1 MQFMKNC
8 LIIPTLNAGALW
20 KEVLAAIDCQTVQPD
35 RKILLDTYSKDETVR
50 MAEKHGFEVHKI
62 QPQDFNHG
70 LTRQYGADLCPE
82 ADVLIYMTQD
92 AVLADPKALA
102 SLFQPFRVNPQDEPL
117 ENQNIAT
124 VYGRQLPRPEAT
136 PLEAFARHHNYPEE
150 SRIKTLAD
158 IPTLGIHA
166 AFCSNSFAAWRKTAL
181 DQIGGF
187 PKTDFGEDML
197 TAARLLKNGWAVAYC
212 SEATVIHSHPMSVKE
227 EFIRSRQIGRMHRA
241 NPWLEQQFGKTT
253 NAGKK
258 YLINQIQFLIKNAP
272 KSLPSALL
280 AAVVKFVGFKI
291 GKAGQSD

>member
-8 LIIPTLNAGALW
+8 LIIPTLNAGILW
-20 KEVLAAIDCQTVQPD
+20 EEVLAAIDRQIVQPY
-35 RKILLDTYSKDETVR
+35 RKILLDTCSNDETVR

-62 QPQDFNHG
+62 QPPDFNHG

-92 AVLADPKALA
+92 ALLADPQAMGN
-102 SLFQPFRVNPQDEPL
+102 LFQPL
-117 ENQNIAT
+117 ENQQVAA
-124 VYGRQLPRPEAT
+124 VYGRQLPRPKAT
-136 PLEAFARHHNYPEE
+136 PLEAFARHYSYPAT

-181 DQIGGF
+181 NQVGGF
-187 PKTDFGEDML
+187 PGTDFGEDML
-197 TAARLLKNGWAVAYC
+197 AAARLLKNGWAVAYC
-212 SEATVIHSHPMSVKE
+212 AEATVIHSHPMRIKE
-227 EFIRSRQIGRMHRA
+227 EFIRSRQIGQMHRA

-258 YLINQIQFLIKNAP
+258 YMTKQIRFLARNAP
-272 KSLPSALL
+272 ESLPSALL
-280 AAVVKFVGFKI
+280 SAVAKFSGFKI
-291 GKAGQSD
+291 GISGRIK